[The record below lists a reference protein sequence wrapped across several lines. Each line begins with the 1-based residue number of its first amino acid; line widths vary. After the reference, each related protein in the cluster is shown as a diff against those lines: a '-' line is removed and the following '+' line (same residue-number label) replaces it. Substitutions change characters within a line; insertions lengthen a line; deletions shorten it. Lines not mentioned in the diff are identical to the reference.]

1 MSNGLGIE
9 VEKCTACRVC
19 ELVCSFAH
27 EGFFSPALSRIRIV
41 RVMDRGVNVPVAC
54 VSCTHPACVQA
65 CPSHAAYLDRTV
77 PVVRIDEEACIG
89 CGECVRACPMG
100 AVWLHEEKGVAMICD
115 LCNGEP
121 ACVANCIPGALKLVD
136 IRDVAQCEPGV
147 TGETRVIA
155 EDRSR
160 NRNHD

>member
-1 MSNGLGIE
+1 MNSGLSID

-41 RVMDRGVNVPVAC
+41 RVMDRGVNVPTVC

-65 CPSHAAYLDRTV
+65 CPSHAVYLDRTV
-77 PVVRIDEEACIG
+77 PVIRIDEEACIG
-89 CGECVRACPMG
+89 CGECVRACPIG
-100 AVWLHEEKGVAMICD
+100 AVSLHDTKGVAMICD

-121 ACVANCIPGALKLVD
+121 ACVANCVPVALEFVS
-136 IRDVAQCEPGV
+136 IGDVAQDGPGV
-147 TGETRVIA
+147 TAETHAMA
-155 EDRSR
+155 ED
-160 NRNHD
+160 

>member
-65 CPSHAAYLDRTV
+65 CPSQAAYLDRTV